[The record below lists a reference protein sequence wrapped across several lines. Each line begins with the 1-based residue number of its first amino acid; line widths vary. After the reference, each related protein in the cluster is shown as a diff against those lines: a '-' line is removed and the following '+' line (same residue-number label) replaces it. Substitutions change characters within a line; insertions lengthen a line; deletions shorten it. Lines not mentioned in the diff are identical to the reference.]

1 MIRGVKE
8 NFYNTGRSLL
18 VQNDCMETK
27 ATKVK
32 PVPEGYHT
40 VVPYLVVSGVA
51 KLIDFAKQA
60 FGATEVYVSKLP
72 DGSVMHAEIKIGDSI
87 VMMGDGARAGKN
99 FPGMLHLYM
108 EDVDAVYQRAIQAGA
123 KSLREPA
130 DQPYGDRS
138 GGVEDAFGNQ
148 WWIATHI
155 EDVTLEEMER
165 RAKAAKG

>member
-1 MIRGVKE
+1 MIPGP
-8 NFYNTGRSLL
+8 NFYNTAAAHSAHNGS
-18 VQNDCMETK
+18 MT
-27 ATKVK
+27 TKVK

-40 VVPYLVVSGVA
+40 VSPYLVVPGVS

-60 FGATEVYVSKLP
+60 FGATEVYVSKRP
-72 DGSVMHAEIKIGDSI
+72 DGSVQHAEVKIGDSI
-87 VMMGDGARAGKN
+87 VMMGEAADQKN

-108 EDVDAVYQRAIQAGA
+108 EGVDAVYQRALQAGA

-148 WWIATHI
+148 WWISTHV
-155 EDVTLEEMER
+155 EDVTSEELEQ

>member
-1 MIRGVKE
+1 MAAWNQSNQSKIRSRGSPHG
-8 NFYNTGRSLL
+8 N
-18 VQNDCMETK
+18 
-27 ATKVK
+27 
-32 PVPEGYHT
+32 
-40 VVPYLVVSGVA
+40 PYIVVSGVA

-60 FGATEVYVSKLP
+60 FGATEVYVSKRP

-87 VMMGDGARAGKN
+87 VMMGEEREAAKN
-99 FPGMLHLYM
+99 FLAMLHLYM

-130 DQPYGDRS
+130 DQPYGDRT

-155 EDVTLEEMER
+155 EDVYARGRDER
-165 RAKAAKG
+165 RAQAAQADASALERKPAGMFHSALR